1 MVGSTY
7 IYLKRRGRRSLLN
20 TAQVAYIYTNDINL
34 ASETSKLEYGNRYP
48 LEQGTIYTIQFMMT
62 CGRET
67 EDIYAR
73 ADERDEM
80 YNQIVAALA
89 PTVVIESFA
98 PFMPEVPEE
107 PKQER
112 NSSYPDDLFDSQEEY
127 ALAIANVIDR
137 MRQEKAQAAAQQSVP
152 APPTHKLLRKP
163 RTPRQ

>member
-1 MVGSTY
+1 MQ
-7 IYLKRRGRRSLLN
+7 L
-20 TAQVAYIYTNDINL
+20 
-34 ASETSKLEYGNRYP
+34 
-48 LEQGTIYTIQFMMT
+48 YTIQFMMT

-98 PFMPEVPEE
+98 PFMPAVPEE

-112 NSSYPDDLFDSQEEY
+112 NSSYPADLFDSQEEY
-127 ALAIANVIDR
+127 EQARKAMFHQARLDAVEAMHQSQDALI
-137 MRQEKAQAAAQQSVP
+137 
-152 APPTHKLLRKP
+152 PPTPNLPRKP
-163 RTPRQ
+163 YTCKPC